1 MQAALA
7 GCDRF
12 SLVVVQGTMACSR
25 VIFSVA
31 LVGMLAWCAHA
42 SLPDVGKDM
51 ADIVSEKGYPIEE
64 CELADCLALVVEV

>member
-1 MQAALA
+1 
-7 GCDRF
+7 
-12 SLVVVQGTMACSR
+12 MACSR
-25 VIFSVA
+25 VIFWVA